1 MTFFFKTD
9 KAYLLPVKLLFATS
23 KNKKII
29 YEFVFCKMFYIC
41 IYQFVLLSQV
51 QIFLKVHCSKQNQKA
66 KKSYDFKVMVSPR
79 GTDE

>member
-1 MTFFFKTD
+1 MSLYF
-9 KAYLLPVKLLFATS
+9 VKCFTS
-23 KNKKII
+23 ASR
-29 YEFVFCKMFYIC
+29 